1 MSFFDT
7 TPMGQVLTRVGTD
20 MERVDFDLPD
30 ICFDI
35 IRFVHKPLLYTSTCL
50 RVFSLQ
56 IHLAP
61 LTCIFRCLFWTITNY
76 YVMFYAMPALIPVS
90 LLCVFYFQFINNI
103 FTPAKRGYERLSS
116 KNKAPIYSH
125 FQESILGQSTIRAF
139 KKTDEFTV
147 KERLV
152 HNLFSICYIALPIL
166 VIYLLF
172 CEQF

>member
-1 MSFFDT
+1 MKLESSF
-7 TPMGQVLTRVGTD
+7 QLL
-20 MERVDFDLPD
+20 DLSNFPFQLHA
-30 ICFDI
+30 C
-35 IRFVHKPLLYTSTCL
+35 RL
-50 RVFSLQ
+50 RVYSLH
-56 IHLAP
+56 IRLAP

-152 HNLFSICYIALPIL
+152 HSLFSICYIALPIL